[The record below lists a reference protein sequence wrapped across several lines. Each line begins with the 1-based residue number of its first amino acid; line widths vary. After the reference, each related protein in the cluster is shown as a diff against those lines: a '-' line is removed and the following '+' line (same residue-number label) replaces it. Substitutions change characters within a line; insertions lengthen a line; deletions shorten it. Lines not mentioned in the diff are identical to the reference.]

1 MRISDWSSDV
11 CSSDLRDRAHSEG
24 PAGAENGVCDQRS
37 DRGIETDLGWKS
49 GEHRIGEALRYKHDG
64 DNRSRH
70 EIAGQRRAIISA
82 RPAQHRP
89 VANHTSQLPQPP
101 NQRSEDERLRKTGY
115 IT

>member
-70 EIAGQRRAIISA
+70 EIAGQRRAILGA
-82 RPAQHRP
+82 RP
-89 VANHTSQLPQPP
+89 
-101 NQRSEDERLRKTGY
+101 RSEEPRVGKEWVRTCRSGWS
-115 IT
+115 T